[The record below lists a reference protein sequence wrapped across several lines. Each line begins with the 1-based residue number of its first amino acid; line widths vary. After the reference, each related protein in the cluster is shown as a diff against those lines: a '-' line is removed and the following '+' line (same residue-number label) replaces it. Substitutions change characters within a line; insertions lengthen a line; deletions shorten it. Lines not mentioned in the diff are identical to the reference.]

1 VITDVAGLRV
11 GHWTDPVA
19 ATGCTVVLFP
29 EGTVAS
35 GEVRG
40 GAPATRETALLDPT
54 RTVARLDALVL
65 TGGSAFGLAA
75 ADGAVRFCEERGIGF
90 VTPAG
95 PVPIVVA
102 LGLFDLMVGDPAV
115 RPGPDEG
122 YAACVAATAGPVEV
136 GRVGAGTGA
145 TVGTLTAG
153 PGVAEPGADGSPGA
167 AAEPGADGSLGAA
180 AEPGADGSLGA
191 AAEPGAAGLGAA
203 TAPGAAGPR
212 RRPGGLVTAGA
223 RAGDLVVTA
232 LVAVNAAGE
241 PGADDAAALVAAPS
255 PGAALAGPAVGG
267 AGTRAGEGGITN
279 TTIGLVATNAH
290 LDKVACHLVA
300 QGAHDGLARAVFPA
314 HTRGDGDAF
323 VAAAVGD
330 VAAEVDVVRNLAV
343 HVVARAVGSL
353 ASG

>member
-1 VITDVAGLRV
+1 MITDVAGLRV

-54 RTVARLDALVL
+54 RTVSRLDALVL

-75 ADGAVRFCEERGIGF
+75 ADGAVRFCEERGMGF
-90 VTPAG
+90 ATPAG

-102 LGLFDLMVGDPAV
+102 LGLYDLMVGDPAV

-122 YAACVAATAGPVEV
+122 YAACVAASAGPVEV

-145 TVGTLTAG
+145 TVGTL
-153 PGVAEPGADGSPGA
+153 
-167 AAEPGADGSLGAA
+167 
-180 AEPGADGSLGA
+180 
-191 AAEPGAAGLGAA
+191 A
-203 TAPGAAGPR
+203 TAPGAAPPDAAAPPGAAGAR
-212 RRPGGLVTAGA
+212 RRAGGLVTAAA
-223 RAGDLVVTA
+223 RAGDLVVAA
-232 LVAVNAAGE
+232 LVAVNAAGA
-241 PGADDAAALVAAPS
+241 PGAGDAAALDAVPS
-255 PGAALAGPAVGG
+255 RGAALAGPAAGR
-267 AGTRAGEGGITN
+267 AGTPAGEHGVTN
-279 TTIGLVATNAH
+279 TTVGLVATNAR
-290 LDKVACHLVA
+290 LDKVACHLAA

-314 HTRGDGDAF
+314 HTRVDGDAF
-323 VAAAVGD
+323 VAAAVGG
-330 VAAEVDVVRNLAV
+330 VAADVDVVRNLAV

-353 ASG
+353 ARG